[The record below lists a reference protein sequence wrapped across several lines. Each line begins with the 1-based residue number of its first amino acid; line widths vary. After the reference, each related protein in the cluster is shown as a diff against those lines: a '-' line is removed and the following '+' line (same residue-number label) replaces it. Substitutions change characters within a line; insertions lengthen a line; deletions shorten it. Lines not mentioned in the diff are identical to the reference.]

1 MIRRSEVINY
11 TRELTSSLTSS
22 SGLIYW
28 NELEI
33 LVPIEFAEMFAIFFF
48 NITLETAIT
57 RSHYNS
63 GYFGDKIPEE
73 DIIIPVFPI

>member
-33 LVPIEFAEMFAIFFF
+33 LVPIEFAEMFAIFFQYNF
-48 NITLETAIT
+48 GN
-57 RSHYNS
+57 SHYT
-63 GYFGDKIPEE
+63 FTL
-73 DIIIPVFPI
+73 